1 MNNRNLSPDLIKE
14 AEKHPNGWIYVLDK
28 EFQGKQEVPAEFI
41 KGAWKVDENGKITG
55 DFEKNPNYHGNKN

>member
-28 EFQGKQEVPAEFI
+28 EFQGKQEVPEEFI